1 MLVEMDGF
9 GTDSNVIVFGAT
21 NLGDSLD
28 PAIKRP
34 GRFDRQIDVTLP
46 SIDERRQIFN
56 VHLKKIKVDKSR
68 TRDEY
73 ASKISALT
81 PGFSGADIANVCNEG
96 AIIAARAD
104 MKNVSMKQF
113 E

>member
-34 GRFDRQIDVTLP
+34 GRFDRLIYLGIASDKDSQCKIIRALTRKFTLAP
-46 SIDERRQIFN
+46 DITVE
-56 VHLKKIKVDKSR
+56 
-68 TRDEY
+68 
-73 ASKISALT
+73 KISQMCPDNFT
-81 PGFSGADIANVCNEG
+81 GAD
-96 AIIAARAD
+96 
-104 MKNVSMKQF
+104 F
-113 E
+113 